1 MMSEP
6 VDTNPN
12 HWAVLKDCLFYWQ
25 EHFEGLA
32 TTSDGRCTMLFVKFL
47 RINKSN
53 TSGESIL
60 ESEVCK
66 FFCDRGAKN
75 KHEKSRTHVLNSK
88 ECDQSQII

>member
-1 MMSEP
+1 MSEP
-6 VDTNPN
+6 VDSNRSN
-12 HWAVLKDCLFYWQ
+12 WAVLKDCLLYWQ
-25 EHFEGLA
+25 EHWEGLS
-32 TTSDGRCTMLFVKFL
+32 TTSDCRCTMLFVKFL

-88 ECDQSQII
+88 

>member
-25 EHFEGLA
+25 EHFEGLS
-32 TTSDGRCTMLFVKFL
+32 TTSEGRYTMLFVQFL
-47 RINKSN
+47 RTNKSN
-53 TSGESIL
+53 ISGESIL

-88 ECDQSQII
+88 